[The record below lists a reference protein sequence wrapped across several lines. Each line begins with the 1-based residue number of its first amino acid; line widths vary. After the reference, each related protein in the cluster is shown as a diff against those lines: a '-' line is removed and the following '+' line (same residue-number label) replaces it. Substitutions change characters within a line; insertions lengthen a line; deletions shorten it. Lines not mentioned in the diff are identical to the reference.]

1 MQANT
6 FVITLEEAYMIS
18 PNVKHF
24 VFNIPTDIE
33 FHYEP
38 GQFITIYFQHEGQT
52 LHRSYSI
59 ANPPQ
64 KNHQLEFAAGFIK
77 HGPGTEF
84 LFHLKPGDTVE
95 TKGPFGRL
103 ILKDT
108 SPKRYILVSTSTGV
122 TPYRAMLSNIDQ
134 LLHEDPA
141 LEIIL
146 LHGVQTRA
154 DLIYDHEFLAFAAK
168 HQRFQYKPCLS
179 RQKDD
184 LNKHEY
190 SGYVQH
196 ALPKLDLKPLE
207 DIVYL
212 CGNPGMVDEAFQWL
226 KDHEFPVQHIVREK
240 YISR

>member
-1 MQANT
+1 MLSILFLIFQL
-6 FVITLEEAYMIS
+6 TL
-18 PNVKHF
+18 N
-24 VFNIPTDIE
+24 
-33 FHYEP
+33 
-38 GQFITIYFQHEGQT
+38 FITNLGN
-52 LHRSYSI
+52 LLPSI
-59 ANPPQ
+59 FSMKAKHCIAVIVLLIHP
-64 KNHQLEFAAGFIK
+64 K